1 MAVGQD
7 TQAERRRPARGSSA
21 TARAA
26 SGKKPNNGTVE
37 VSKQDLQTLVDALR
51 SARDGDLDVRLPA
64 RKSGPMGD
72 VTKAFNQLAERR
84 EGLSNELTRISRVI
98 GREGRMTERMLLKG
112 AKGSWASAADAVN
125 RLIEDLVRPT
135 NEVSRV
141 LDAVAQGD
149 LTQKMSLK
157 IEGRPVRGEFLRIGT
172 TVNTMVDQLSS
183 FAAEVT
189 RVAREVGTE
198 GVLGGQARVKDVSG
212 IWRELTDNV
221 NFMANNLTTQVR
233 NIAEVTTAVANGD
246 LSKKITVDARG
257 EVLELKNTI
266 NTMVDQLSSFADEVT
281 RVAREV
287 GTEGKLGGQAVVK
300 GVSGTWK
307 DLTDNVNFMAT
318 NLTSQVRGIARVVT
332 AVADGN
338 LNQKFTIE
346 AKGEVAALADTIN
359 SMIDTLRLFAAEV
372 TRVAKEVGTEGK
384 LGGQAEVEG
393 VSGTWRGLT
402 ESVNG
407 MASNL
412 TDQVRNIADVTT
424 AVAQGDLSRKITV
437 DAKGEILRL
446 KNTINTMVDQL
457 SSFADEV
464 TRVAREVGTEGQLG
478 GQANVKGVSGT
489 WKDLTDNVNF
499 MATNLTTQVRG
510 IAKVVTAVA
519 NGDLDQKFTI
529 EAKGEVAQLADTIN
543 TMVDTLRVFAEQVTG
558 VAREVGTEGILGGQ
572 AEVPNV
578 AGTWKGLTDNV
589 NSMANNL
596 TTQVRNIAEV
606 TTAVAR
612 GDLSR
617 KITVQAK
624 GEVAEL
630 AETINTMVDQL
641 SSFAAEV
648 TRVAKEVGTEGRLG
662 GQADVKD
669 VSGTWRDLTDNVNTL
684 ADNLTNQVRN
694 IAYVTTAVAKGDLS
708 RKITVDARGEIAELK
723 DTINTM
729 VDQLSS
735 FADEVTRVARE
746 VGTAGILGGQA
757 DVPGVSG
764 TWKALTD
771 NVNFMANNL
780 TGQVRNI
787 AEVTTAVANGDLSKK
802 ITVDVKG
809 EVLELKNTINT
820 MVDQL
825 SAFAAEVTRVATE
838 VGTEGRLG
846 GLAEVEDVSGTW
858 RGLTESVNG
867 MASNLT
873 DQVRNIAEVT
883 TAVANGDLSK
893 KITVDARG
901 EILELKNTINTMVD
915 QLSSFADEVTRVA
928 REVGTEGKLGG
939 QAVVKGV
946 SGTWKD
952 LTDNVNTL
960 ADNLST
966 QVRNIAEVTTA
977 VATGDLSKKITV
989 DVKGEVLELKQTI
1002 NTMVDQLSSFADEVT
1017 RVAREVGTEGI
1028 LGGQANVKG
1037 VSGTWKDL
1045 TDNVNTL
1052 ADNLSSQVRNIAEVT
1067 TAVANGDLSK
1077 KITVEAR
1084 GEVLELKDTV
1094 NTMVDQLRSFAAEV
1108 TRVAKEV
1115 GTEGRLGGQANV
1127 EGVSGTWKDLTDNV
1141 NTLADNLSNQ
1151 VRNIAEVTTAVATGD
1166 LTKKITVDVK
1176 GEVLALKNTIN
1187 TMVDQLSA
1195 FADEVTRV
1203 AREVGTEGKLG
1214 AQANVKGVSGTW
1226 KDLTDNVNTLAD
1238 NLTGQVRNIA
1248 EVTTAVAKGELS
1260 KKITVDARG
1269 EILELKNTINT
1280 MVDQLSSFAAEVTR
1294 VAKEVGT
1301 EGKLGVQA
1309 QVEGVSGV
1317 WKGLTDNVN
1326 QLAGTLTTQL
1336 RAISE
1341 VSQAVTSGDLTRSIA
1356 VEAQGEVAELK
1367 DTINQMI
1374 ENLAETTRTNEEQD
1388 WLNSNLA
1395 RFTGIL
1401 QGLRDLE
1408 TVSRL
1413 VMSELTPLVGAQ
1425 HGAFFMMEGTEA
1437 DDQSLRLIASYG
1449 YKERKN
1455 VPNRFSPGEG
1465 LVGQA
1470 ALEQKP
1476 ILLTEAPEDYIR
1488 VTSGLGESAPV
1499 NLMVLPVLFED
1510 QVMAVLEIASFTRYT
1525 PNQQAFLEQLAES
1538 IGVVLNTII
1547 ANLRTEELL
1556 QQSQGLTQELQSQS
1570 EELQAQQEEL
1580 QQSNKELEEQAAS
1593 LTASEELLQTQQE
1606 ELQQTNE
1613 ELEEKAQQLE
1623 EQNRRIEIKN
1633 REIELA
1639 RAALEEKAEQLS
1651 LSSRYKSEFLANM
1664 SHELRTPLN
1673 SLLILAK
1680 LLAENPDENLT
1691 EKQIEFA
1698 STIYSAGSDLLDLIN
1713 DILDLS
1719 KVEAGRMVV
1728 NVGDVSLAEVR
1739 EFVERSFRP
1748 VAEDKSLE
1756 FEVEVHGANVPP
1768 ALETD
1773 EQRLQQ
1779 VLKNLLSNAFKFTDK
1794 GSVKLRVELAE
1805 GRQFASEALSHAEG
1819 VLAFSV
1825 TDTGIGIPDDKL
1837 RLIFEAFQQADGT
1850 TSRRFGGT
1858 GLGLSISREI
1868 ARLLG
1873 GEIRVESA
1881 PGKGSTFTLF
1891 LPVTFPRHVE
1901 RPTPRKVEIDSVVFP
1916 RDDENGGSPVTA
1928 PELDPSMLL
1937 PNEVHDDRDELAEGD
1952 RVVLIVEDDP
1962 DFAKTELE
1970 IARGRGFKGL
1980 VALRGDSGLALAH
1993 EFKPDAIIL
2002 DMQLPVMDGWTVLDH
2017 LKHHPGTRHIPVH
2030 IVSGA
2035 DEKQNALKAGAV
2047 AFLEKPITKEG
2058 LEGAFGQIER
2068 FIERDVRN
2076 LLVVEDDETQRNAVV
2091 ELIGVGEDVEVTAV
2105 GSSEEALEALERMH
2119 FDCMVLD
2126 LKLPEMGGF
2135 DLLEKLKGDDRYSS
2149 IPVIVYTGKELTRR
2163 EETKLKK
2170 FSDAIVVKDAS
2181 SPERLLDET
2190 SLFLHRVER
2199 KLPREKRRMLEQLHS
2214 ADEVF
2219 RGKKILIVDD
2229 DVRNVFALTSVLEAS
2244 GMEVV
2249 YAENGRD
2256 GIETLKS
2263 EPGVDLVLMDIM
2275 MPELDGYETIQ
2286 AVRRMDEFK
2295 QLPIISLTAKAMK
2308 GDREKSIA
2316 SGASDYITKPV
2327 DTDQLLSLMRVWL
2340 YK

>member
-1 MAVGQD
+1 VAAPD
-7 TQAERRRPARGSSA
+7 TKKRRAPSRAPATNRRA
-21 TARAA
+21 TDGA
-26 SGKKPNNGTVE
+26 TVE
-37 VSKQDLQTLVDALR
+37 IKKKDLQELLEALR
-51 SARDGDLDVRLPA
+51 SARDGETGVRLSA
-64 RKSGPMGD
+64 EKSGVMGD
-72 VTKAFNQLAERR
+72 VAKAFNGLAERR
-84 EGLSNELTRISRVI
+84 EGLTNELSRVSRVI
-98 GREGRMTERMLLKG
+98 GREGRMTERAQLKN
-112 AKGSWASAADAVN
+112 AKGTWAESVGSVN
-125 RLIEDLVRPT
+125 SMIDDLVRPT
-135 NEVSRV
+135 IEVSRV
-141 LDAVAQGD
+141 LDAVAEGD
-149 LTQKMSLK
+149 LSQKMSLK
-157 IEGRPVRGEFLRIGT
+157 IEGQPVRGEFLRIGT
-172 TVNTMVDQLSS
+172 TVNTMLDQLSS
-183 FAAEVT
+183 FASEVT

-198 GVLGGQARVKDVSG
+198 GILGGQARVKDVSG
-212 IWRELTDNV
+212 IWRDLTDNV

-233 NIAEVTTAVANGD
+233 NIADVTTAVANGD
-246 LSKKITVDARG
+246 LSKKITVDVKG

-266 NTMVDQLSSFADEVT
+266 NTMVDQLRSFADEVT

-287 GTEGKLGGQAVVK
+287 GTEGKLGGQATVK

-318 NLTSQVRGIARVVT
+318 NLTTQVRGIAKVVT

-359 SMIDTLRLFAAEV
+359 SMIDTLRVFAEQV
-372 TRVAKEVGTEGK
+372 TTVARQVGTEGK
-384 LGGQAEVEG
+384 LGGQAEVPG
-393 VSGTWRGLT
+393 VAGTWKALT
-402 ESVNG
+402 DSVNG
-407 MASNL
+407 MAANL
-412 TDQVRNIADVTT
+412 TDQVRNIAEVTT
-424 AVAQGDLSRKITV
+424 AVAKGDLSRKITV
-437 DAKGEILRL
+437 EVKGEVLRL

-464 TRVAREVGTEGQLG
+464 TRVA
-478 GQANVKGVSGT
+478 
-489 WKDLTDNVNF
+489 
-499 MATNLTTQVRG
+499 
-510 IAKVVTAVA
+510 
-519 NGDLDQKFTI
+519 
-529 EAKGEVAQLADTIN
+529 
-543 TMVDTLRVFAEQVTG
+543 
-558 VAREVGTEGILGGQ
+558 
-572 AEVPNV
+572 
-578 AGTWKGLTDNV
+578 
-589 NSMANNL
+589 
-596 TTQVRNIAEV
+596 
-606 TTAVAR
+606 
-612 GDLSR
+612 
-617 KITVQAK
+617 
-624 GEVAEL
+624 
-630 AETINTMVDQL
+630 
-641 SSFAAEV
+641 
-648 TRVAKEVGTEGRLG
+648 KEVGTEGRLG
-662 GQADVKD
+662 GQAEVKG
-669 VSGTWRDLTDNVNTL
+669 VSGTWRELTNNVNQL

-694 IAYVTTAVAKGDLS
+694 IADVTTAVAKGDLS
-708 RKITVDARGEIAELK
+708 RKITVDARGEILELK
-723 DTINTM
+723 NTINTM

-735 FADEVTRVARE
+735 FADEVTRVAKE
-746 VGTAGILGGQA
+746 VGTEGMLGGQA
-757 DVPGVSG
+757 QVKGVSG
-764 TWKALTD
+764 TWKDLTD
-771 NVNFMANNL
+771 NVNTLAGNL
-780 TGQVRNI
+780 TSQVRNI
-787 AEVTTAVANGDLSKK
+787 AEVTTAVALGDLSKK

-825 SAFAAEVTRVATE
+825 SSFADEVTRVATE

-846 GLAEVEDVSGTW
+846 GQAEVKDVSGTW
-858 RGLTESVNG
+858 RQLTQSVNG

-883 TAVANGDLSK
+883 TAVATGDLSK
-893 KITVDARG
+893 KITVEARG

-939 QAVVKGV
+939 QAQVKGV

-960 ADNLST
+960 AGNLTS
-966 QVRNIAEVTTA
+966 QVRNIADVTTA

-989 DVKGEVLELKQTI
+989 DVKGEIAELKNTI

-1017 RVAREVGTEGI
+1017 RVAREVGTEGR
-1028 LGGQANVKG
+1028 LGGQAKVKG

-1045 TDNVNTL
+1045 TDNVNAM
-1052 ADNLSSQVRNIAEVT
+1052 ADNLTDQVRNIADVT
-1067 TAVANGDLSK
+1067 TAVATGDLSK
-1077 KITVEAR
+1077 KITVDAR
-1084 GEVLELKDTV
+1084 GEVLELKETI

-1115 GTEGRLGGQANV
+1115 GIEGRLGGQANV

-1141 NTLADNLSNQ
+1141 NTLADNLTTQ

-1166 LTKKITVDVK
+1166 LSKKITVNVK
-1176 GEVLALKNTIN
+1176 GEILQLKNTIN
-1187 TMVDQLSA
+1187 TMVDQLSS

-1214 AQANVKGVSGTW
+1214 GQAKVKGVSGTW

-1238 NLTGQVRNIA
+1238 NLTNQVRNIA

-1280 MVDQLSSFAAEVTR
+1280 MVDQLSTFAAEVTR

-1341 VSQAVTSGDLTRSIA
+1341 VSQAVTKGDLTRSIA
-1356 VEAQGEVAELK
+1356 VEAEGEVAELK

-1374 ENLAETTRTNEEQD
+1374 ENLAETTRVNTEQD
-1388 WLNSNLA
+1388 WLNSNMA
-1395 RFTGIL
+1395 RFTGML
-1401 QGLRDLE
+1401 QGERDLE

-1413 VMSELTPLVGAQ
+1413 IMSELTPLVGSQ
-1425 HGAFFMMEGTEA
+1425 HGAFFMMESPDGEG
-1437 DDQSLRLIASYG
+1437 DEFELRLLSTYG
-1449 YKERKN
+1449 YKQRKN
-1455 VPNRFSPGEG
+1455 VPNKFKLGEA
-1465 LVGQA
+1465 LIGQA

-1476 ILLTEAPEDYIR
+1476 ILVTQAPEDYVRIS
-1488 VTSGLGESAPV
+1488 SGLGEGTPI

-1510 QVMAVLEIASFTRYT
+1510 QVLAVIELASFQRFS
-1525 PNQQAFLEQLAES
+1525 NVQQAFLEQLAES
-1538 IGVVLNTII
+1538 IGVVLNTIQ
-1547 ANLRTEELL
+1547 ANMRTEELL
-1556 QQSQGLTQELQSQS
+1556 AQSQGLTQELQSQS

-1580 QQSNKELEEQAAS
+1580 QQTNKELEEQAAS
-1593 LTASEELLQTQQE
+1593 LKASEELLQTQQE

-1613 ELEEKAQQLE
+1613 ELEEKAQLLE

-1639 RAALEEKAEQLS
+1639 RAALEEKAEQLA

-1680 LLAENPDENLT
+1680 LLGENPDTNLN

-1698 STIYSAGSDLLDLIN
+1698 NTIYGAGSDLLTLIN

-1719 KVEAGRMVV
+1719 KVEAGRMDV
-1728 NVGDVSLAEVR
+1728 NVSDVKLSELR
-1739 EFVERSFRP
+1739 DFVERSFRP
-1748 VAEDKSLE
+1748 VAEDKTLD
-1756 FEVEVHGANVPP
+1756 FEIEVHGANVPP
-1768 ALETD
+1768 TIETD

-1779 VLKNLLSNAFKFTDK
+1779 VVKNLLSNAFKFTDS
-1794 GSVKLRVELAE
+1794 GGVKLRIGVAE
-1805 GRQFASEALSHAEG
+1805 GRQFASEALSRAEA
-1819 VLAFSV
+1819 VLEFTV
-1825 TDTGIGIPDDKL
+1825 EDTGVGIPHDKL

-1850 TSRRFGGT
+1850 TSRRYGGT

-1873 GEIRVESA
+1873 GEIHVESDV
-1881 PGKGSTFTLF
+1881 GRGSTFTLF
-1891 LPVTFPRHVE
+1891 LPATYRPVE
-1901 RPTPRKVEIDSVVFP
+1901 HPHAVKEAVVLP
-1916 RDDENGGSPVTA
+1916 HEREGNGSGPA
-1928 PELDPSMLL
+1928 APALEPPELDPARLL
-1937 PNEVHDDRDELAEGD
+1937 PSDVRDDRDDIQDGD
-1952 RVVLIVEDDP
+1952 RVVLIIEDDP
-1962 DFAKTELE
+1962 DLARTELE
-1970 IARGRGFKGL
+1970 VARDRGFKGI
-1980 VALRGDSGLALAH
+1980 VAIRGDSGLALAH

-2002 DMQLPVMDGWTVLDH
+2002 DMKLPVMDGWTVLDR
-2017 LKHHPGTRHIPVH
+2017 LKHHPDTRHIPVH
-2030 IVSGA
+2030 IVSAG
-2035 DEKQNALKAGAV
+2035 DGRQNALKAGAV
-2047 AFLEKPITKEG
+2047 AFLEKPISKEG
-2058 LEGAFGQIER
+2058 LENTFGEIR
-2068 FIERDVRN
+2068 SFIDRGLKR
-2076 LLVVEDDETQRNAVV
+2076 LLVVEDDESQRQAVV
-2091 ELIGVGEDVEVTAV
+2091 ELIGSDEDVEVTAV
-2105 GSSEEALEALERMH
+2105 GSGEAALEALDLEH

-2126 LKLPEMGGF
+2126 LKLPDMGGF
-2135 DLLEKLKGDDRYSS
+2135 TLLEKLKEDERHSS
-2149 IPVIVYTGKELTRR
+2149 IPVIVYTGKELTRT

-2170 FSDAIVVKDAS
+2170 FAESIVVKDAS

-2199 KLPREKRRMLEQLHS
+2199 KLPKEKRRMLEQLHS
-2214 ADEVF
+2214 ADEVLKQ
-2219 RGKKILIVDD
+2219 RKILIVDD
-2229 DVRNVFALTSVLEAS
+2229 DVRNVFALTSVLEAH
-2244 GMEVV
+2244 GMEVL
-2249 YAENGRD
+2249 YAENGKD
-2256 GIETLKS
+2256 GVELLRQHP
-2263 EPGVDLVLMDIM
+2263 EVDLVLMDIM
-2275 MPELDGYETIQ
+2275 MPGMDGYETMRVI
-2286 AVRRMDEFK
+2286 RSEESFK